1 MAMVAKMRVSPTRGV
16 SKGDTITA
24 DLTTYFAGEI
34 PIKVETK
41 SDRMYD
47 DWTGADKTV
56 ATVNATS
63 DKTSY
68 TVTFPAP
75 EPPFLVLADGSAGK
89 DSARVGFTEV
99 EEMKVDTDGDGGL
112 ETVVDEDEGI
122 DKRERETY
130 DGPTGEDN
138 TTGGTTGGLEDDS
151 TDSSTESDSTD
162 ENDETDTSDG
172 TTGGLEDD
180 STDSS
185 TGSDDNTTTVGKIP
199 GDIEPDIHDPSD
211 TPDVVDEADDT
222 AGGSGE
228 GTAESVGG
236 NTMLYA
242 GAAAVAAAAV
252 ALSRRES

>member
-151 TDSSTESDSTD
+151 TDSST
-162 ENDETDTSDG
+162 
-172 TTGGLEDD
+172 
-180 STDSS
+180 
-185 TGSDDNTTTVGKIP
+185 GSDDNTTTVGKIP